1 MLQQLIS
8 HSPDLKRLQDEG
20 YELEVKGGYLFIHQ
34 IPYVTNQREVKRGV
48 LVSEL
53 SLANNSTTKNPSTHV
68 INFIGEFPCNNDG
81 SIISAIQHG
90 SHNQDLGNG
99 IVINHS
105 FSNKPQNGYPNYYEK
120 VSTYAKI
127 ISAPAKSLDSTLT
140 EKTYRVR
147 EAVAES
153 DVFQYVDTNSSRAKI
168 NVINEKVKGQKI
180 AIIGLGGTG
189 AYILDLI
196 SKSPVSE
203 IHIYDGDVFS
213 QHNAFR
219 SPGAVGNEDL
229 DKVLSKV
236 GYYHS
241 MYSKIHL
248 KISPH
253 HYYVTSENLD
263 ELRNMTHVFICIDND
278 ASRRI
283 IIQYLLKN
291 GISFIDVG
299 LGVNTVDDTLIGTVR
314 VTTGTSDK
322 HDHLANRISFVE
334 EDNNDYNTNIQI
346 AELNCLNAV
355 LAVIKWKKICGFYQD
370 LREEHHCTYSINV
383 AQLTNEDVAT

>member
-53 SLANNSTTKNPSTHV
+53 SLANNSTSTNPSTHV

-153 DVFQYVDTNSSRAKI
+153 DVFKYVDTNSSRAKI

-203 IHIYDGDVFS
+203 IHIYDGAVFS

-219 SPGAVGNEDL
+219 SPGAIRNEDL

-322 HDHLANRISFVE
+322 YDHLANRISYIE

>member
-53 SLANNSTTKNPSTHV
+53 SLANNSTTTNPSTHV

-153 DVFQYVDTNSSRAKI
+153 DVFKYVDTNSSRAKI

-219 SPGAVGNEDL
+219 SPGAIGNEDL

-322 HDHLANRISFVE
+322 YDHLANRISYIE

>member
-53 SLANNSTTKNPSTHV
+53 SLANNSTTTNPSTHV

-81 SIISAIQHG
+81 SIISAIQHS

-99 IVINHS
+99 IIINHS

-168 NVINEKVKGQKI
+168 NLINEKVKGQKI

-229 DKVLSKV
+229 DKVQSKAA
-236 GYYHS
+236 YYHN

-248 KISPH
+248 KISAH
-253 HYYVTSENLD
+253 QYYVTSENLE
-263 ELRNMTHVFICIDND
+263 ELRSMTHVFICIDND
-278 ASRRI
+278 VSRRM

-299 LGVNTVDDTLIGTVR
+299 LGVNAVDDILIGTVR

-322 HDHLANRISFVE
+322 HDHLADRISFVE

-355 LAVIKWKKICGFYQD
+355 LAVIKWKKLCGFYQD
-370 LREEHHCTYSINV
+370 LREEHHSTYSIN
-383 AQLTNEDVAT
+383 ANQLTSDEVTA

>member
-1 MLQQLIS
+1 
-8 HSPDLKRLQDEG
+8 
-20 YELEVKGGYLFIHQ
+20 
-34 IPYVTNQREVKRGV
+34 

-53 SLANNSTTKNPSTHV
+53 SLANSVTTTIPSTHV
-68 INFIGEFPCNNDG
+68 INFIGEYPCNNDG
-81 SIISAIQHG
+81 SIISALQHA

-105 FSNKPQNGYPNYYEK
+105 FSNKPQNGYQNYYEK
-120 VSTYAKI
+120 VSTYTKI
-127 ISAPAKSLDSTLT
+127 ISAPAKSLDATLT
-140 EKTYRVR
+140 EKTFRVR
-147 EAVAES
+147 EIVAES
-153 DVFQYVDTNSSRAKI
+153 EVFQYVDTNSSRAKI

-219 SPGAVGNEDL
+219 SPGAVGNDDL
-229 DKVLSKV
+229 DKVQSKV
-236 GYYHS
+236 DYYQG
-241 MYSKIHL
+241 MYSKIHK
-248 KISPH
+248 KILAH
-253 HYYVTSENLD
+253 HYNVTSENLD
-263 ELRNMTHVFICIDND
+263 QFKNMTNVFICIDND
-278 ASRRI
+278 VSRRI

-299 LGVNTVDDTLIGTVR
+299 LGVNTVDDTLIGTIR
-314 VTTGTSDK
+314 VTTATQYK
-322 HDHLANRISFVE
+322 QDHLPDRISFVE

-355 LAVIKWKKICGFYQD
+355 LAVIKWKKLCGFYQD
-370 LREEHHCTYSINV
+370 LREEYHCTYSINV
-383 AQLTNEDVAT
+383 AQLINEDVTA

>member
-20 YELEVKGGYLFIHQ
+20 YDLEVKGGYLFIHQ
-34 IPYVTNQREVKRGV
+34 IPYVTNQREVKRGI

-53 SLANNSTTKNPSTHV
+53 SLANNSTTTNPSTHV

-99 IVINHS
+99 IIINHS

-147 EAVAES
+147 EAIAES

-196 SKSPVSE
+196 SKSPVNE

-229 DKVLSKV
+229 DNVPSKV
-236 GYYHS
+236 GYYHG

-248 KISPH
+248 KILPH
-253 HYYVTSENLD
+253 DYYVTSKNLE
-263 ELRNMTHVFICIDND
+263 ELRNITHVFICIDND
-278 ASRRI
+278 VSRRI

-291 GISFIDVG
+291 DISFIDVG

-314 VTTGTSDK
+314 VTTGTSHK

-355 LAVIKWKKICGFYQD
+355 LAVIKWKKLCGFYQD

-383 AQLTNEDVAT
+383 AQLTNEDLTT

>member
-53 SLANNSTTKNPSTHV
+53 SLANNSTTTNPSTHV

-140 EKTYRVR
+140 EKTYRIR

-153 DVFQYVDTNSSRAKI
+153 DVFKYVDTNSNRAKI

-219 SPGAVGNEDL
+219 SPGAIGNEDL

-236 GYYHS
+236 GYYNS

-322 HDHLANRISFVE
+322 YDHLANRISYIE